1 VANFKFRVY
10 LRRDGLL
17 VELHNIA
24 RTPTGLYFNQTRY
37 MFGNTV
43 SRSPSSST
51 YHEDGKLWSKGLL
64 GRDMA
69 KHLNQ
74 PLSGFKGQ
82 FSLSTSINTVL
93 NPRGGL
99 TPNQANLRPG
109 DIVFER
115 LGTFGTEIIL
125 SESVIELP
133 ELPDRPNRT
142 VYVKDQIFPVI
153 IIEVFGRPSPA
164 VPSPRFPRLKPLV
177 EGETLFFDHPG
188 RI

>member
-10 LRRDGLL
+10 LRRDGWL
-17 VELHNIA
+17 VEMHNIA

-37 MFGNTV
+37 TFGNTV

-51 YHEDGKLWSKGLL
+51 YHEDGKRWSKGLL
-64 GRDMA
+64 DRNMA
-69 KHLNQ
+69 KCLDQ

-82 FSLSTSINTVL
+82 FSLSTSITTVL
-93 NPRGGL
+93 NPQGGL
-99 TPNQANLRPG
+99 TPEQANLRAN

-115 LGTFGTEIIL
+115 QGTFGTEMML
-125 SESVIELP
+125 SDAVIDLP
-133 ELPDRPNRT
+133 GLPDRPNRT

-153 IIEVFGRPSPA
+153 IFEVFDRPSPA
-164 VPSPRFPRLKPLV
+164 VPSPRFPRLDPFV